1 MSDPCLRR
9 SPGCASSLGLHVVW
23 RPKHRLRLLGGRVT
37 ARLNELLDEIAGE
50 KDWQIL
56 AREAMPDH
64 VHIFLWVRPT
74 DSPADV
80 VRAFK
85 GRTSRILRSE
95 FPWLGTREVL
105 WSKSCFGA
113 SAGYVSEQTVRRYIE
128 HQWDK
133 AA

>member
-9 SPGCASSLGLHVVW
+9 SAGCASSLGLHVVW
-23 RPKHRLRLLGGRVT
+23 RPKHRLGLLGGRVT

-50 KDWQIL
+50 NDWQIL

-64 VHIFLWVRPT
+64 VRIFLQVRPC
-74 DSPADV
+74 DSPAEV
-80 VRAFK
+80 VRQVK
-85 GRTSRILRSE
+85 GRSIQALRARLA
-95 FPWLGTREVL
+95 WLGRRRAL
-105 WSKSCFGA
+105 FGA
-113 SAGYVSEQTVRRYIE
+113 SAGYVSEQTVRRCIE